1 MLKMQIAM
9 IGLGKMGS
17 NMARRLA
24 AGGATVFGFDVS
36 AETRNQLAAD
46 HANIRSF
53 DSVASLIAELPSP
66 RVVWMMLPAGE
77 ISETMF
83 GELTALMA
91 PGDLIIDGANAM
103 YKDSQRHATEL
114 NAKGFKFMDAGV
126 SGGVWGLANG
136 YTIMIGGEKDA
147 FAMAEPFVKI
157 LAPASDRGWIHAGPA
172 GSGHYV
178 KMVHNGIE
186 YGMMQAFAEGFALLE
201 AKKELNLDLA
211 EVAETWRHGSVI
223 RSWLLDLTADTLKN
237 DTKLDDIK
245 PFVPDSGEGR
255 WTVLEAVELGVPAP
269 VIAASLFQRYT
280 TQGKGDYVAKLLSMM
295 RNAFGGHHV
304 AKK

>member
-9 IGLGKMGS
+9 IGLGKMGA
-17 NMARRLA
+17 NMTRRLA
-24 AGGATVFGFDVS
+24 AGGATIFGFDVS
-36 AETRNQLAAD
+36 AETRTQLAAE

-83 GELTALMA
+83 GELTALLA

-103 YKDSQRHATEL
+103 YKDSQRHAKEL

-223 RSWLLDLTADTLKN
+223 RSWLLDLTADTLKS
-237 DTKLDDIK
+237 DTKLENIQ